1 MRSTRATVVLL
12 AVFGLLIGA
21 RSSEA
26 ALTGNA
32 WISLDTEGNQFGA
45 ASGAY
50 SYPPSLS
57 SDGLLVA
64 LESIAPLDFEVDQND
79 VGDVFLRDTTASQT
93 SIVSVN
99 SSGEPGNNRSYG
111 PSLSGDGLF
120 VAFES
125 LASNLAEGDGNNVS
139 DVFLR
144 DLADGA
150 TLRVS
155 APAGGGAANGS
166 SYRPSISGDGS
177 FVAFCSR
184 ASNLVADDANGV
196 ADVFVW
202 QRATGAIS
210 RISVPSA
217 SQAAS
222 DGCLRVSANGA
233 GNVVA
238 FAAVTDG
245 SARVFVYDQAT
256 GTTTSLGPEA
266 NGPSGTSGLSI
277 SGDGRL
283 VAFDSVADNLI
294 TDDSNRSRDVF
305 LRDLDADTTSRVSV
319 RSSGSQLPGDSGSSG
334 VSLSRDGRFVV
345 FGSTARGVVPGDSN
359 GREDI
364 FRRDLAA
371 GQTLIASVNVFGESA
386 NNSSYS
392 PAISADGLVVA
403 FTSLAANLIAGDT
416 NRQADV
422 FLRGTEFPE
431 TAGSSSGPE
440 ETGAPAEE
448 STAPVPQDDGGP
460 GKVVVYVGIAVSILV
475 LLVVASL
482 LLGRRGRA

>member
-1 MRSTRATVVLL
+1 MRSPRAIVILL
-12 AVFGLLIGA
+12 AALGFLIAA

-32 WISLDTEGNQFGA
+32 LVSLNTDGNQFGA

-57 SDGLLVA
+57 DDGLLVA
-64 LESIAPLDFEVDQND
+64 LESIAPFDFEVDQNNVSD
-79 VGDVFLRDTTASQT
+79 VLLRDTSESQT
-93 SIVSVN
+93 SAISVN
-99 SSGEPGNNRSYG
+99 SGSEPGNKRSYG
-111 PSLSGDGLF
+111 PSLSADGAF

-125 LASNLAEGDGNNVS
+125 LASNLSEGDGNNVS

-144 DLADGA
+144 DRAAGA

-155 APAGGGAANGS
+155 APAGGGDANGA
-166 SYRPSISGDGS
+166 SYRPSISGDGG

-184 ASNLVADDANGV
+184 ASNLVADDTNGV
-196 ADVFVW
+196 ADVFFW
-202 QRATGAIS
+202 ERATGAIS
-210 RISVPSA
+210 RIAVPGA
-217 SQAAS
+217 SEAAS
-222 DGCLRVSANGA
+222 GGCLRVATNNAANI
-233 GNVVA
+233 VA
-238 FAAVTDG
+238 FTAVTDG
-245 SARVFVYDQAT
+245 SAGVFVHDRQT
-256 GTTTSLGPEA
+256 GTTTPLDPEA
-266 NGPSGTSGLSI
+266 NGPSGTGGLSV

-294 TDDSNRSRDVF
+294 ADDSNRSRDVF
-305 LRDLDADTTSRVSV
+305 VRDLDAGTTSRVSV

-334 VSLSRDGRFVV
+334 VSVSRDGRFVV

-359 GREDI
+359 GHEDI
-364 FRRDLAA
+364 FRRDLLA

-392 PAISADGLVVA
+392 PAVSADGLVVA
-403 FTSLAANLIAGDT
+403 FTSLAANLIAGDV
-416 NRQADV
+416 NRQPDV
-422 FLRGTEFPE
+422 FMRGTEFPE

-448 STAPVPQDDGGP
+448 STAPVQPDDGGP
-460 GKVVVYVGIAVSILV
+460 GSLVIYVGIAAG
-475 LLVVASL
+475 VVALRVAVSL

>member
-1 MRSTRATVVLL
+1 MRSSRAIVVFL
-12 AVFGLLIGA
+12 AAFGLLIA
-21 RSSEA
+21 VRPSEA

-32 WISLDTEGNQFGA
+32 WVSLDTEGNQYGA

-57 SDGLLVA
+57 DDGLLVA
-64 LESIAPLDFEVDQND
+64 LESIAPLDFDVDQND
-79 VGDVFLRDTTASQT
+79 VGDVFLRDTSASQT
-93 SIVSVN
+93 SMISVN
-99 SSGEPGNNRSYG
+99 SGGEPGNKRSYG
-111 PSLSGDGLF
+111 PSLSADGAF

-125 LASNLAEGDGNNVS
+125 LASNLSEGDSNNVS
-139 DVFLR
+139 DIFLR
-144 DLADGA
+144 DRAAGA

-155 APAGGGAANGS
+155 APAGGGDANGS
-166 SYRPSISGDGS
+166 SYRPSISGDGG

-202 QRATGAIS
+202 ERATGSIS
-210 RISVPSA
+210 RVAVPVSGGE
-217 SQAAS
+217 AS
-222 DGCLRVSANGA
+222 DGCLRVSANNDA
-233 GNVVA
+233 SIVA
-238 FAAVTDG
+238 FAAVTGG
-245 SARVFVYDQAT
+245 SAGVFVYDRAA
-256 GTTTSLGPEA
+256 GTTTSLSPEA

-294 TDDSNRSRDVF
+294 ANDSNRSRDVF
-305 LRDLDADTTSRVSV
+305 LRDLDAGTTSRVSV

-334 VSLSRDGRFVV
+334 VSVSRDGRFVV

-364 FRRDLAA
+364 FRRDLLE
-371 GQTLIASVNVFGESA
+371 GRTLIASVNVFGESA

-392 PAISADGLVVA
+392 PAVSADGLVVA

-416 NRQADV
+416 NRQPDV
-422 FLRGTEFPE
+422 FMRGTDFPE
-431 TAGSSSGPE
+431 TAGSSSGAE
-440 ETGAPAEE
+440 ETGAPVEE
-448 STAPVPQDDGGP
+448 STATVEPDDGGSGP
-460 GKVVVYVGIAVSILV
+460 LVVYAGIAAGIVA
-475 LLVVASL
+475 LLVAVSL